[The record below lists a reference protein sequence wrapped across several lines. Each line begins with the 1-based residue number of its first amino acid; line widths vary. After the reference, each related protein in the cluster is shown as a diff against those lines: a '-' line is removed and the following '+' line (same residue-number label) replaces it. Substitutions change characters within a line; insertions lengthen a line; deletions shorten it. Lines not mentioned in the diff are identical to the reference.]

1 MTSNPHEL
9 AIHVDAVS
17 KRFQLGAYSEYSR
30 LTEVATQAAT
40 SWLLRT
46 LGRAPSSVSPARR
59 GDARFESDGFWALRD
74 VNFSVKQSEVVGVI
88 GHNGAGKSTLLKI
101 LSRIVTPTRGRVGVR
116 GRVGSLLEVG
126 TGFHPELTGREN
138 IFLNGAIL
146 GLKRSE
152 IRKRFDEIVAFA
164 EVESFLDTP
173 VKRYSSG
180 MTVRLGFSVAAHL
193 EPDVL
198 IIDEVLSV
206 GDQAFQRKCMGKAT
220 ELGTQ
225 GRTVLVVSHNLA
237 AIANMCSRVVL
248 LDQGLLVADDLPSK
262 VIERYLAAMNT
273 LDGVVHWAEDQAP
286 RSANVR
292 LRSISV
298 NGTASDT
305 PTPQVDIDAEIGVT
319 VEYEVTTPGTINTV
333 QILLKDES
341 GIHVLTTANAP
352 SMNTAFDP
360 SFGSP
365 LEPGVYRTQCWF
377 PPNFL
382 NDTRYFVTVHLGP
395 ELGKPTISLDSV
407 LSFLVHDTG
416 AMRKEYLGSWSG
428 PVVRPRLAWT
438 THGPLPSHSDL
449 GDQSST
455 GLS

>member
-1 MTSNPHEL
+1 MSNNHEL
-9 AIHVDAVS
+9 AIHVDHVS
-17 KRFQLGAYSEYSR
+17 KRFQLGSHTEYGR
-30 LTEVATQAAT
+30 LTEAATQAAKA
-40 SWLLRT
+40 WLLRAIGR
-46 LGRAPSSVSPARR
+46 LGTGSSASPVHR
-59 GDARFESDGFWALRD
+59 DDTRFESDGFWALRD
-74 VNFSVKQSEVVGVI
+74 VSFSVAQSEVVGVI

-101 LSRIVTPTRGRVGVR
+101 LSRIVTPTRGRVGLR

-237 AIANMCSRVVL
+237 AIANMCSRAVL
-248 LDQGLLVADDLPSK
+248 LDQGRLVADDAPSN
-262 VIERYLAAMNT
+262 VIERYLSTMNT
-273 LDGVVHWAEDQAP
+273 LDGVVCWAVDQAP
-286 RSANVR
+286 CSPSVR
-292 LRSISV
+292 LRSISIH
-298 NGTASDT
+298 GTASDT
-305 PTPQVDIDAEIGVT
+305 PTPQVDIDAEIGVV
-319 VEYEVTTPGTINTV
+319 VEYEVLKPGAINTV

-341 GIHVLTTANAP
+341 GVHVLTSANAP
-352 SMNTAFDP
+352 SMNATSDATFA
-360 SFGSP
+360 SP
-365 LEPGVYRTQCWF
+365 LESGVYRTQCRF

-382 NDTRYFVTVHLGP
+382 NDTRYFISLQFGP
-395 ELGKPTISLDSV
+395 EIGKPTISLDSV
-407 LSFLVHDTG
+407 LSFQVHDTG

-438 THGPLPSHSDL
+438 TRGPLPP
-449 GDQSST
+449 GD
-455 GLS
+455 